1 MPRAAPSTPSESEAE
16 VRSILTEI
24 RQTESALSAY
34 DEPLMRETL
43 SLLQKAVESGEISLI
58 DYFVE
63 TSSIYSNLTSCITL
77 RNNYH
82 KLMARLYKNRL

>member
-1 MPRAAPSTPSESEAE
+1 
-16 VRSILTEI
+16 
-24 RQTESALSAY
+24 
-34 DEPLMRETL
+34 MRETL